1 MENSNAGIIEKDSYL
16 TAQINKLSHKI
27 NLLLETVFN
36 QSTDGMML
44 LDYQGVILLC
54 NSLTHTMFTTKPS
67 PGISLEALFAG
78 SNGNE
83 LQNVLNRLQFA
94 CLTENEASESM
105 QISVINA
112 EEKRIILHIFITA
125 TRIGDET
132 FFIVRLK
139 DITLEKRNEIEMSL
153 LAHAMMSIGE
163 GLSIIDLDGKI
174 IFANEAFYNI
184 FGYPL
189 NSLNSTNIN
198 GLCHEDNPN
207 IFTERVIPESIKN
220 NWEGEIACHKKD
232 GRYFPYYIS
241 TSSIKDDKD
250 QPFLIICV
258 GRDIT
263 ENKNLE
269 AQLQQAHKME
279 AIGQLAGGVAHDFN
293 NLLIVISGYTDRLI
307 SHLEGS
313 PLVKAAREIDK
324 AAKRA
329 SALTGQLLAY
339 SRKQI
344 LKPELFD
351 LNNLIHDLYKM
362 LSKLIGENINLK
374 TDLHEAPLYILA
386 DQHQI
391 GQVIMNLCVN
401 ARDAMPEGGDLTI
414 RSFLAEKEELKCS
427 TLELQ
432 NYSNQYVGI
441 SVQDTGCGMD
451 EETRN
456 KIFDPFF
463 TTKPKDKGTGLGLS
477 TVYGIV
483 KQSDGGITL
492 ESTLNLGTTFYIYF
506 PLQSQEIM
514 ETETT
519 TADESKG
526 KSTVHGHET
535 ILVVEDEE
543 AVREL
548 VCEMLEN
555 YGYNILYALN
565 GVQATEVYSQHASE
579 VDLILTDVVMP
590 EMGGKKL
597 IESLPNM
604 RPDVKVLYM
613 SGYTDSA
620 IDDQGI
626 LNPNTEFIQ
635 KPFSPADLLNKVRSI
650 LDR

>member
-1 MENSNAGIIEKDSYL
+1 MKNPNADMIEEDSYL
-16 TAQINKLSHKI
+16 SSQVQKLSQKI
-27 NLLLETVFN
+27 NRLLEAVFN
-36 QSTDGMML
+36 QSPDGMML
-44 LDYQGVILLC
+44 LDFQGALLLC
-54 NSLTHTMFTTKPS
+54 NELTHDMFARPPL
-67 PGISLEALFAG
+67 PGDTVETLFTEPNR
-78 SNGNE
+78 SE
-83 LQNVLNRLQFA
+83 LLGVMNQLQLT
-94 CLTENEASESM
+94 CLTENESM
-105 QISVINA
+105 QSLQVSITNNRQ
-112 EEKRIILHIFITA
+112 KRVLLDIHITA
-125 TRIGDET
+125 TRIDEET

-139 DITLEKRNEIEMSL
+139 DITAEKRNEIEMSL

-184 FGYPL
+184 FNYPL
-189 NSLNSTNIN
+189 NSLNSSNIN
-198 GLCHEDNPN
+198 DLCHEDNPD
-207 IFTERVIPESIKN
+207 IFNKVIIPESMN
-220 NWEGEIACHKKD
+220 HNWQGEITCKKQD
-232 GRYFPYYIS
+232 GSHFPYYVS
-241 TSSIKDDKD
+241 TSNIKDDKD

-258 GRDIT
+258 GKDIT

-307 SHLEGS
+307 SHLAGT
-313 PLVKAAREIDK
+313 PMVRAAQEIDK

-351 LNNLIHDLYKM
+351 LNDLIHDLFKM
-362 LSKLIGENINLK
+362 LSSLIGENINLRV
-374 TDLHEAPLYILA
+374 DLHADPLFILA

-391 GQVIMNLCVN
+391 GQVVMNLCVN
-401 ARDAMPEGGDLTI
+401 ARDAMPDGGDLII
-414 RSFLAEKEELKCS
+414 RTFIAEKDELKCS
-427 TLELQ
+427 TLELKDFNQ
-432 NYSNQYVGI
+432 QYVGL
-441 SVQDTGCGMD
+441 SVQDTGMGMN
-451 EETRN
+451 EETKN

-492 ESTLNLGTTFYIYF
+492 ESTLEMGTTFYIYF
-506 PLQSQEIM
+506 PLQAEEYVDRESTPAPSD
-514 ETETT
+514 TE
-519 TADESKG
+519 KNM
-526 KSTVHGHET
+526 HGHET

-548 VCEMLEN
+548 VCEMLET

-565 GVQATEVYSQHASE
+565 GVQATEVFKQHGDQI
-579 VDLILTDVVMP
+579 DLILTDVVMP

-604 RPDVKVLYM
+604 RADVKVLYM
-613 SGYTDSA
+613 SGYTDNA

-635 KPFSPADLLNKVRSI
+635 KPFSPPDLLNKVRSI
-650 LDR
+650 LDK

>member
-1 MENSNAGIIEKDSYL
+1 MKNSNADMIEEDSYL
-16 TAQINKLSHKI
+16 SSQVKKLSQKI
-27 NLLLETVFN
+27 NQLLEAVFN
-36 QSTDGMML
+36 QSPDGMML
-44 LDYQGVILLC
+44 LDYQGVLLLC
-54 NSLTHTMFTTKPS
+54 NTLTHDMFAKPPQ
-67 PGISLEALFAG
+67 PGDTIETLFEEPNR
-78 SNGNE
+78 SE
-83 LQNVLNRLQFA
+83 VLGVMNQLQFTS
-94 CLTENEASESM
+94 LTENKSTQSL
-105 QISVINA
+105 QLSLSDNRQ
-112 EEKRIILHIFITA
+112 KRVLLEIHITA
-125 TRIGDET
+125 TRIDEET
-132 FFIVRLK
+132 FFIVRMQ
-139 DITLEKRNEIEMSL
+139 DITAEKRNEIEMSL

-184 FGYPL
+184 FNYPL
-189 NSLNSTNIN
+189 NSLNSSNIN
-198 GLCHEDNPN
+198 DLCHEDNPN
-207 IFTERVIPESIKN
+207 VFKEVIIPESIN
-220 NWEGEIACHKKD
+220 HNWQGEISCTKRD
-232 GRYFPYYIS
+232 GSPFPYYVS
-241 TSSIKDDKD
+241 TSNIKDDKD

-258 GRDIT
+258 GKDIT

-307 SHLEGS
+307 SHLAGT
-313 PLVKAAREIDK
+313 PMVRAAQEIDK

-351 LNNLIHDLYKM
+351 LNDLIHDLYKM
-362 LSKLIGENINLK
+362 LSSLIGENINLRIE
-374 TDLHEAPLYILA
+374 LHDAPLFILA

-391 GQVIMNLCVN
+391 GQVVMNLCVN

-414 RSFLAEKEELKCS
+414 STFIAEKEELKCS
-427 TLELQ
+427 TLELKDYNQ
-432 NYSNQYVGI
+432 QYVGL
-441 SVQDTGCGMD
+441 SVQDTGTGMNED
-451 EETRN
+451 TKN

-492 ESTLNLGTTFYIYF
+492 ESTLEMGTTFYIYF
-506 PLQSQEIM
+506 PMHAEEDIDRNISSTPGPN
-514 ETETT
+514 TE
-519 TADESKG
+519 KNM
-526 KSTVHGHET
+526 HGHET

-548 VCEMLEN
+548 VCEMLET

-565 GVQATEVYSQHASE
+565 GVQATEVFKEHGDKI
-579 VDLILTDVVMP
+579 DLILTDVVMP
-590 EMGGKKL
+590 EMGGRKL
-597 IESLPNM
+597 IENLPNM
-604 RPDVKVLYM
+604 RANVKVLYM
-613 SGYTDSA
+613 SGYTDNA

-635 KPFSPADLLNKVRSI
+635 KPFSPSDLLNKVRCI
-650 LDR
+650 LDK